1 MNYREKHEQLR
12 ENLKQRI
19 IPSITGDYV
28 LYGLPYYDNIG
39 DTLIWN
45 GTLDLLKECGHK
57 CLETCGWDDYP
68 KTKLEEDVTILISGG
83 GYFGDVWRKAWQ
95 NVLDGIEPNKSNNI
109 IILPCSI
116 FYEDEVL
123 SKKDAEYLAKFE
135 NLKIFVRDEASLKIA
150 KTYFKNQC
158 ELVPDMAFGMRK
170 KTLQRWSR
178 RKPMHKNLLFQRND
192 KERTTL
198 PNGIPTD
205 CEIHDWEA
213 MERPMR
219 GDRYLM
225 RLYGWCHR
233 LSFINAS
240 LPDKT
245 RTWLLKTIR
254 RKMLT
259 ASGVRQLSRYETI
272 YSTRLHAT
280 ILGMLLGRTVYF
292 IDNSYGKIG
301 SYYRTWLSDV
311 DTVSPLTEEK

>member
-1 MNYREKHEQLR
+1 MNYFEKHKELR
-12 ENLKQRI
+12 GILKAKVLAEI
-19 IPSITGDYV
+19 NGDYV

-45 GTLDLLKECGHK
+45 GTLELLKHSGHK
-57 CLETCGWDDYP
+57 CLATCGWNSYP
-68 KTKLEEDVTILISGG
+68 CRKLNPDTTILISGG

-95 NVLDGIEPNKSNNI
+95 NVLDGISPNKDNPI

-116 FYEDEVL
+116 FYENEELRDR
-123 SKKDAEYLAKFE
+123 DAEYLAQFKK
-135 NLKIFVRDEASLKIA
+135 LKIFVRDEASLKIA
-150 KTYFKNQC
+150 RTYFKNHS
-158 ELVPDMAFGMRK
+158 ELVPDMAFGMSK
-170 KTLQRWSR
+170 KFIKRWANR
-178 RKPMHKNLLFQRND
+178 IYEKKALLFQRTD
-192 KERTTL
+192 KERTEL
-198 PNGIPTD
+198 PAGIPND
-205 CEIHDWEA
+205 CEVHDWEA

-225 RLYGWCHR
+225 RIYGWCHR
-233 LSFINAS
+233 LSIINTS

-245 RTWLLKTIR
+245 RTWLLKNIR

-280 ILGMLLGRTVYF
+280 ILAMLLGRTVYF

-311 DTVSPLTEEK
+311 NTVRPFTEEK